1 MTTNTEFEK
10 MFIVSELQNMLSWA
24 RSDGT
29 PTLEEGG
36 YAQIQR

>member
-10 MFIVSELQNMLSWA
+10 MFIVSELQNMRSWA